1 MARVSRSG
9 IGFAALA
16 LLAAMPAEA
25 ARKAPPPQPVA
36 AAPVVPSVRSG
47 VEMWRIGDY
56 AGAVAVWGPFANADD
71 MDALFNMGQAYKL
84 GRAVPKDLVIA
95 RDYYRRAA
103 VKGHLP
109 AQANLGI
116 LLFQAGEKA
125 EALRWLK
132 AASDKNEMRAQ
143 YVLGVALWNG
153 DGLPRNLTLAYAYLT
168 RASVQGLAEATSSLN
183 TLSNA
188 ITAVD
193 RANGTAVAA
202 SLAAGNGVPPEF
214 AGPLPRTTLASNDSF
229 NRDLLVKPLPKSAMA
244 ETAKPA
250 VVRTV
255 PNSPQPVAAPPPLI
269 ARAQPPLPAKIAPAK
284 ITPAAPAPVI
294 SKPVVAASTA
304 PEIAKTQPQIAVP
317 VAVPLQTSPAPT
329 PGEQSQAPV
338 VTTVPIPAAA
348 SPVPVQPPVTK
359 PVQVAVTA
367 TTASKPAEKLQI
379 KAVTKPT
386 PPKPTSWRVQ
396 LGAFSKKAQ
405 AEAAWTEVKTKQKQL
420 VADKKPIYEVD
431 GSVTKLQ
438 LGPFAKQ
445 IDARDAC
452 AKIAFSGRAC
462 FVTEG

>member
-1 MARVSRSG
+1 LARVSRSG

-168 RASVQGLAEATSSLN
+168 RASAQGLAEATSSLN

-193 RANGTAVAA
+193 RSNGTAVAT
-202 SLAAGNGVPPEF
+202 SLATGNGVPPEF

-229 NRDLLVKPLPKSAMA
+229 NRDLLIKPLPKLAT
-244 ETAKPA
+244 ETTKPA
-250 VVRTV
+250 VARTV

-269 ARAQPPLPAKIAPAK
+269 ARAQPPLPAKIAPAV
-284 ITPAAPAPVI
+284 AAPVM
-294 SKPVVAASTA
+294 SKPVVTASIA
-304 PEIAKTQPQIAVP
+304 PEIAKTKPQSAVP
-317 VAVPLQTSPAPT
+317 AAISVTLAPSPAPT
-329 PGEQSQAPV
+329 PGEQPQAPV
-338 VTTVPIPAAA
+338 VTAVPIPAATP
-348 SPVPVQPPVTK
+348 PVPVQLPLAK
-359 PVQVAVTA
+359 PVQVAISA
-367 TTASKPAEKLQI
+367 TTVPKVIAKPAEKPLI
-379 KAVTKPT
+379 KTVTKPS
-386 PPKPTSWRVQ
+386 PLKPTSWRVQ

-420 VADKKPIYEVD
+420 VAGKNPIYEVD